1 MIVEDFRAGA
11 AGAGIA
17 HRPEVVAL
25 VALATG
31 LVADAGDAFAGHA
44 NLVGPHLIG
53 LVVGFVDGHPQLV
66 GRQLE
71 HAGEEFPGKADGVGL
86 EVVTEA
92 EVAQHFKEGVM
103 AGGVADVFQ
112 VVVLAAGAHAALG
125 GGGALIGARVAAGE
139 DVLELHHARIGE
151 QQRVVV
157 DRDQWAA
164 GDHLM
169 AVVTEIVQEE
179 FAKVGA
185 ADHGRGS
192 SRWMDAV
199 QVRGSNRWRIWSRVK
214 PCWRNNRVCW
224 RRPAASTGIR
234 AWKRLRCR
242 VRRVRGQSFSSVAS
256 AC

>member
-17 HRPEVVAL
+17 HRPEVVAF
-25 VALATG
+25 VALAAG
-31 LVADAGDAFAGHA
+31 LVTDAGDAFAGHA

-86 EVVTEA
+86 EVVAEA

-139 DVLELHHARIGE
+139 DVLELHHARVGE
-151 QQRVVV
+151 QQRVVIE
-157 DRDQWAA
+157 RHQRAA

-214 PCWRNNRVCW
+214 PCWRNTRLCCI
-224 RRPAASTGIR
+224 RSAA
-234 AWKRLRCR
+234 
-242 VRRVRGQSFSSVAS
+242 
-256 AC
+256 